1 MSKVKEKLKEIFD
14 NTIEFGSKYDGSYE
28 NIEYYNLF
36 YKAASEDQMYKIHGN
51 NMCMF
56 NYSFDGDDSI
66 MILFSIPINPNENS
80 SKNIADRVMEV
91 VASIEDCFI
100 TVDYTKSEEVKEDK
114 VVYITSIKKIGERA
128 WEVKNQKN

>member
-1 MSKVKEKLKEIFD
+1 MNKVKEKLKEIFD
-14 NTIEFGSKYDGSYE
+14 STMEFGNKYDGSYE
-28 NIEYYNLF
+28 NIDYYSLF
-36 YKAASEDQMYKIHGN
+36 YKAAAQDQMHKIHGN

-91 VASIEDCFI
+91 IASIEDCFI
-100 TVDYTKSEEVKEDK
+100 TIDYTKSEEVKEDK
-114 VVYITSIKKIGERA
+114 VVYITSIKRIEEKKHER
-128 WEVKNQKN
+128 